1 MKRLGLLLILLCL
14 AGCGAEHSGG
24 ASYTYS
30 HISPDGS
37 RTDVTVDS
45 VREVDAGVQV
55 EFSPDGTVKI
65 ATGGLAS
72 GANNLGQVLSIADKM
87 VTTAAKAAI
96 AAP

>member
-1 MKRLGLLLILLCL
+1 MKRLGLLLMLLCL

-30 HISPDGS
+30 HINPDGS
-37 RTDVTVDS
+37 RTDVTVES
-45 VREVDAGVQV
+45 VREVSVGTQV
-55 EFSPDGTVKI
+55 EFSPDGTVKV
-65 ATGGLAS
+65 ATGSLTS

-96 AAP
+96 AVP